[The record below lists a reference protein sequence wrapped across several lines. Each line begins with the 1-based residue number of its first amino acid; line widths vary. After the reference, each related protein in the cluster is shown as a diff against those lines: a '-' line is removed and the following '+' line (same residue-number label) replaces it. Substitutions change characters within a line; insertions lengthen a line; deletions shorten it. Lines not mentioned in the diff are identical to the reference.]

1 MARRDREGEDI
12 LVNCPKC
19 SGPTIARVEAT
30 MVHEDFQQL
39 PALYELGR
47 CTKCGVPLLAWEE
60 DFGGGWDGEPMVVW
74 PTSREQR
81 ALSPKIPHQLR
92 QAHEEARKCFSV
104 KAYTAAVVMVRR
116 TLEGVCKDQDV
127 QQAGRAPLFQMLKSL
142 KSAGKIDG
150 RLFEWAQALRV
161 LGNEGAHFTEAEV
174 TREDASD
181 SIDLAE
187 ALLDYLYVL
196 SAQFDEFK
204 ARRGGAQKE
213 ETVEASGGSV
223 KEESGA

>member
-1 MARRDREGEDI
+1 MARQDRVGEDI
-12 LVNCPKC
+12 LVNCPNC
-19 SGPTIARVEAT
+19 AGPTIARVEAA
-30 MVHEDFQQL
+30 MVHETFREP
-39 PALYELGR
+39 PALYELSR
-47 CTKCGVPLLAWEE
+47 CTKCGDPMLALEE
-60 DFGGGWDGEPMVVW
+60 DIGSGWDGEPLVVW
-74 PTSREQR
+74 PTKREQR
-81 ALSPKIPHQLR
+81 ALSLKIPHQLR

-104 KAYTAAVVMVRR
+104 KAYTAAVAMVRR
-116 TLEGVCKDQDV
+116 TLEGVCKDQNV
-127 QQAGRAPLFQMLKSL
+127 QQGGRTKLFQMLEAL

-161 LGNEGAHFTEAEV
+161 LGNEGAHFTGVEV

-204 ARRGGAQKE
+204 ARRGQAERKD
-213 ETVEASGGSV
+213 TVEAADVSV
-223 KEESGA
+223 KGEPAA

>member
-1 MARRDREGEDI
+1 MGEDI
-12 LVNCPKC
+12 LINCPSC
-19 SGPTIARVEAT
+19 SEPAIARVEAA
-30 MVHEDFQQL
+30 MVHEDFSHV
-39 PALYELGR
+39 PSLYELSR
-47 CTKCGVPLLAWEE
+47 CTKCGAALLAWEE
-60 DFGGGWDGEPMVVW
+60 DTGHGWDGEPMVVW

-116 TLEGVCKDQDV
+116 TLEGVCKDQNV
-127 QQAGRAPLFQMLKSL
+127 QQGRRNVPLFQMLESL

-187 ALLDYLYVL
+187 ALLDYMYVL

-204 ARRGGAQKE
+204 ARRGWGQE
-213 ETVEASGGSV
+213 EPRRD
-223 KEESGA
+223 